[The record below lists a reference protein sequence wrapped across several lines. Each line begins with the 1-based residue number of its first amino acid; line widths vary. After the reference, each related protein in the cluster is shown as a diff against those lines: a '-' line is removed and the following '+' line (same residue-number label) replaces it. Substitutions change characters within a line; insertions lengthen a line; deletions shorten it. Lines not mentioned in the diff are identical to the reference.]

1 MVICGGVRLWP
12 CAYIYATTAAAV
24 PFTLCILVCMLVFAA
39 FAVPHLHMVLQQA
52 TIMARLAEYQ
62 VQVQDQQQLWGSA

>member
-1 MVICGGVRLWP
+1 
-12 CAYIYATTAAAV
+12 
-24 PFTLCILVCMLVFAA
+24 MLVFAA